1 MPNKAFAQKLFP
13 SILSLGL
20 GFALLA
26 FSFDAK
32 TAEGSTENRTYDWS
46 DVHILLD
53 ELTDGNTYRGF
64 KGKTKS
70 LEDKWYCKERR
81 YFWSLDWESTLEDI
95 EIDFDPNFPDT
106 TTLHLTFTDSSVRA
120 QYYRRGGLGCTW
132 NGSEGRL
139 NVGSIKT
146 SVTMMATPE
155 GDFPEFDLES
165 LVLDD
170 MEFENVEILA
180 ASFFNP
186 KFRKSSPEFAE
197 FVETN
202 LNLFIKGFIKS
213 SLRKRVMKAINRK
226 IEESIENAL
235 DEEEQRDNPDE
246 PWQLP

>member
-1 MPNKAFAQKLFP
+1 MSNKAFTQKLL
-13 SILSLGL
+13 SSTLSLVFVAGL
-20 GFALLA
+20 SGFASPSQA
-26 FSFDAK
+26 SEDD
-32 TAEGSTENRTYDWS
+32 GYNWS

-53 ELTDGNTYRGF
+53 ELTDDSTYRGF
-64 KGKTKS
+64 KGKSRS

-81 YFWSLDWESTLEDI
+81 YFWSLDWRSSLEDV
-95 EIDFDPNFPDT
+95 EVDFDPENPDIT
-106 TTLHLTFTDSSVRA
+106 KLHITFKDSSVAA

-139 NVGSIKT
+139 NVGTIKT
-146 SVTMMATPE
+146 SIVMKATPE

-170 MEFENVEILA
+170 MEFENVQILA

-213 SLRKRVMKAINRK
+213 SLRKRVMKAVNRK
-226 IEESIENAL
+226 IEEAIENAL
-235 DEEEQRDNPDE
+235 DREEQRDNPDE